1 VPSFRKSKYCRIRHL
16 SVSRE
21 SKLDGTHGITPK
33 GRACFGNSSLLQ
45 NSLEQY
51 VIRRIVDFALNNQLL
66 VLGFAALLFAGG
78 IAAFHDLPI
87 EAYPDVAD
95 NYVEIITQWP
105 GISAEQIEQQV
116 TIPLEIV
123 MNGIPHVVHL
133 RSFSLF
139 GLSDIKLIFD
149 DESDNDW
156 NRERVLERLS
166 QVTLPPNVVPQM
178 GTDWSPVGQIYFFT
192 LHSTNP
198 AYDPMELK
206 SIEDWVIEKSFKAV
220 PNIVD
225 VASFGGP
232 TREYQVRVNPNKLV
246 SYGLSLAQVEQQLT
260 NNNANAGGSFIEA
273 GLQQINVRSIGLVNR
288 VQDIEQT
295 VIVTKN
301 GTPIRVQD
309 IAVVSQGP
317 KIRLGQFAKAIHRE
331 DGKII
336 DNDDVVSGIVLL
348 RKGAAADMALQGIHK
363 KVEELNN
370 YILPRGVK
378 IVPFI
383 DRSDLVHFTSHTV
396 LHNLTEGMIL
406 VSIILFLFLGNVR
419 GALIVAATI
428 PFSLLFAS
436 ICLDL
441 RHIPANLLSLGAL
454 DFGMVV
460 DGAVVMVENI
470 VRHLSH
476 QNGVKTARERI
487 SEASHEVQRPVFFA
501 IAIIITAYLP
511 IFTLQRVEGRLF
523 HPMAWTVAFALL
535 GALLFSI
542 LIAPVLAS
550 FAFQKGAKEWHNP
563 ILHFVIERYRIAVRW
578 AIRRRTITVG
588 ACVLLV
594 AIANY
599 LAFSGVIGSEF
610 LPHLDEGAL
619 WVRGTLAPSTGPEEG
634 IRAANQA
641 RIIFCSFPEVPQC
654 TSQVGR
660 PDDGTDTTG
669 FFNTEFF
676 VDLKPKE
683 VWRPVFHENK
693 DELIAAMQRELDK
706 IPGVVWGFSQPI
718 EDNME
723 EAVSGVKGA
732 LATKIYGDDLKVLEE
747 KGDEIVNIMRHIN
760 GIEDLGVFRV
770 LGQPNLNVT
779 VDRAAAARYQI
790 NVADVQDAIQTAVG
804 GNALTQVLQGE
815 ARYDLTLRYLPEYR
829 DTQEAI
835 ENIRLLSAS
844 GERVSLQQL
853 CRMSVTDGASEI
865 YREGNRRYVAIKYSV
880 RGRDLG
886 STVEEAIKK
895 VNQEVKLPSG
905 YSLDWEGE
913 YESQKRANQRLL
925 IVLPITILLIFVILY
940 TMFKSFKWALLILA
954 NIAIAPIGGLLALLM
969 TGTNFSVSSGVGF
982 LALFGVSVQTG
993 VIMLEYI
1000 NQLRARRY
1008 SIEDAAV
1015 EGAVLRLRP
1024 IMMTMLVATLGLLPA
1039 ALSHAIG
1046 SDSQRPFAIVI
1057 VGGLIAALVM
1067 SVFLLPTLYVWIAS
1081 ERDVLPTAEG
1091 TFEEGE
1097 HVD

>member
-1 VPSFRKSKYCRIRHL
+1 M
-16 SVSRE
+16 
-21 SKLDGTHGITPK
+21 
-33 GRACFGNSSLLQ
+33 
-45 NSLEQY
+45 
-51 VIRRIVDFALNNQLL
+51 IRRVVDFALNNRLL
-66 VLGFAALLFAGG
+66 VLAFALLLFAGG
-78 IAAFHDLPI
+78 IVAFHDLPI

-139 GLSDIKLIFD
+139 GLSDLKLIFD
-149 DESDNDW
+149 DESANDW

-166 QVTLPPNVVPQM
+166 QVTLPPGVVPQM

-206 SIEDWVIEKSFKAV
+206 SIEDWVIEKNFKAV

-232 TREYQVRVNPNKLV
+232 TREYQVRVDPNKLV
-246 SYGLSLAQVEQQLT
+246 AYGLSLAQVEQQLT
-260 NNNANAGGSFIEA
+260 NNNVNAGGSFIQA
-273 GLQQINVRSIGLVNR
+273 GVQQINVRSVGLVDR
-288 VQDIEQT
+288 VHDIEQT
-295 VIVTKN
+295 VILSKN
-301 GTPIRVQD
+301 GTPLRVKD

-317 KIRLGQFAKAIHRE
+317 KIRLGQFARAIHHE

-348 RKGAAADMALQGIHK
+348 RKGAAADTALQGIQK

-370 YILPRGVK
+370 HILPSGVK
-378 IVPFI
+378 VVPFI
-383 DRSDLVHFTSHTV
+383 DRSDLVRYTSHTV

-406 VSIILFLFLGNVR
+406 VSVVLFLFLGNAR
-419 GALIVAATI
+419 GAFIVAATI

-460 DGAVVMVENI
+460 DGAVVMIENI
-470 VRHLSH
+470 VRHL
-476 QNGVKTARERI
+476 QWKNGNSKTPAERI
-487 SEASHEVQRPVFFA
+487 SEASHEVQRPVFYA

-550 FAFQKGAKEWHNP
+550 FAFAKGAKEWHNP
-563 ILHFVIERYRIAVRW
+563 VMHFLTERYRNALRW
-578 AIRRRTITVG
+578 AIRRRALTVG
-588 ACVLLV
+588 AGVLGLIL
-594 AIANY
+594 AMY
-599 LAFSGVIGSEF
+599 LALSGVIGSEF

-619 WVRGTLAPSTGPEEG
+619 WVRGTLAPSTGPDEG
-634 IRAANQA
+634 IRVSNQA
-641 RIIFCSFPEVPQC
+641 RIVLCSFPEVPQC

-669 FFNTEFF
+669 FFNTEYF

-683 VWRPVFHENK
+683 QWRPVFHENK
-693 DELIAAMQRELDK
+693 EEVIAAMNRELNK

-723 EAVSGVKGA
+723 EAVSGVKGE

-747 KGDEIVNIMRHIN
+747 EADQIVSIMRGVK

-770 LGQPNLNVT
+770 LGQPNLNLT
-779 VDRAAAARYQI
+779 VDRDAAARYQI

-804 GNALTQVLQGE
+804 GNALTQVLRGE
-815 ARYDLTLRYLPEYR
+815 ARYDLVMRYLPQYR
-829 DTQEAI
+829 NTKEAI
-835 ENIRLLSAS
+835 ERIRLLSPS
-844 GERVSLQQL
+844 GERVSLAQL
-853 CRMSVTDGASEI
+853 CKISVTDGASEI

-886 STVEEAIKK
+886 STVEESMKK
-895 VNQEVKLPSG
+895 VNEQIKLPLG
-905 YSLDWEGE
+905 YRIDWEGE
-913 YESQKRANQRLL
+913 YESQKRADERLL
-925 IVLPITILLIFVILY
+925 IVLPITILLIFIILY
-940 TMFKSFKWALLILA
+940 TMFKSFKWAFLILA
-954 NIAIAPIGGLLALLM
+954 NVAMARIGGLLALLI

-1057 VGGLIAALVM
+1057 VGGLIADLVM
-1067 SVFLLPTLYVWIAS
+1067 SIFLLPTLYVWIAG
-1081 ERDVLPTAEG
+1081 ERDVLPAADG
-1091 TFEEGE
+1091 AFEEGE

>member
-1 VPSFRKSKYCRIRHL
+1 M
-16 SVSRE
+16 
-21 SKLDGTHGITPK
+21 
-33 GRACFGNSSLLQ
+33 
-45 NSLEQY
+45 
-51 VIRRIVDFALNNQLL
+51 IRRVVDFALDNRLL
-66 VLGFAALLFAGG
+66 VLGLALLLFAAG
-78 IAAFHDLPI
+78 IVAFHDLPI

-105 GISAEQIEQQV
+105 GISAEQIERQV

-139 GLSDIKLIFD
+139 GLSDLKLIFD
-149 DESDNDW
+149 EEGDNDW

-232 TREYQVRVNPNKLV
+232 TREYQVRVDPNKLV
-246 SYGLSLAQVEQQLT
+246 AYGLSLAQVEQQLT
-260 NNNANAGGSFIEA
+260 NNNVNAGGSFIQE
-273 GLQQINVRSIGLVNR
+273 GLQQINVNSVGLVDR
-288 VQDIEQT
+288 TQDIERT

-301 GTPIRVQD
+301 GTPLRVKD

-317 KIRLGQFAKAIHRE
+317 KIRLGQFARACSACPYGPDGAIQRE
-331 DGKII
+331 DGKIV

-348 RKGAAADMALQGIHK
+348 RKGATAETALQGIHD
-363 KVEELNN
+363 KVQELNN
-370 YILPRGVK
+370 HILPPGVK
-378 IVPFI
+378 VVPFI

-406 VSIILFLFLGNVR
+406 VSIVLFIFLGNVR

-441 RHIPANLLSLGAL
+441 RQIPANLLSLGAL

-460 DGAVVMVENI
+460 DGAVVMIENI
-470 VRHLSH
+470 VRHLSRK
-476 QNGVKTARERI
+476 NEDSKTPAERI
-487 SEASHEVQRPVFFA
+487 SEASHEVQRPVFYA

-550 FAFQKGAKEWHNP
+550 FAFAKGAQEWRNP
-563 ILHFVIERYRIAVRW
+563 VMQFLIERYRTAVRW
-578 AIRRRTITVG
+578 AIRHRAVTVG
-588 ACVLLV
+588 VCVVLV
-594 AIANY
+594 VLGNY
-599 LAFSGVIGSEF
+599 LAFSGIIGSEF

-619 WVRGTLAPSTGPEEG
+619 WVRGTLAPSTGPDEG
-634 IRAANQA
+634 IRVANQA
-641 RIIFCSFPEVPQC
+641 RVVLCSFPEVPQC

-683 VWRPVFHENK
+683 QWRPVFRENK
-693 DELIAAMQRELDK
+693 DELIAAMNRELNK

-732 LATKIYGDDLKVLEE
+732 LATKIYGDDLKVLEA
-747 KGDEIVNIMRHIN
+747 KSDEIVNIMRKIN

-779 VDRAAAARYQI
+779 VDREQAARHQI
-790 NVADVQDAIQTAVG
+790 NVSDVQDAIQTAVG
-804 GNALTQVLQGE
+804 GNALTQVLKNE
-815 ARYDLTLRYLPEYR
+815 ARYDLTLRYLPQYR
-829 DTQEAI
+829 NTREAI
-835 ENIRLLSAS
+835 ENIRLLSPS
-844 GERVSLQQL
+844 GERVSLAQL
-853 CRMSVTDGASEI
+853 CKIRVTDGASEV

-895 VNQEVKLPSG
+895 VNEQVKFPTG
-905 YSLDWEGE
+905 YTLGWEGE
-913 YESQKRANQRLL
+913 YASQKRANARLL
-925 IVLPITILLIFVILY
+925 IVLPITILIIFIILY
-940 TMFKSFKWALLILA
+940 TMFKSVKWALLILA
-954 NIAIAPIGGLLALLM
+954 NIAIAPIGGLLALLI

-1008 SIEDAAV
+1008 PIEDAAV

-1057 VGGLIAALVM
+1057 VGGLIAALIM
-1067 SVFLLPTLYVWIAS
+1067 SVFLLPTLYVWIAGDL
-1081 ERDVLPTAEG
+1081 DVLPAAEEG
-1091 TFEEGE
+1091 FEVGE